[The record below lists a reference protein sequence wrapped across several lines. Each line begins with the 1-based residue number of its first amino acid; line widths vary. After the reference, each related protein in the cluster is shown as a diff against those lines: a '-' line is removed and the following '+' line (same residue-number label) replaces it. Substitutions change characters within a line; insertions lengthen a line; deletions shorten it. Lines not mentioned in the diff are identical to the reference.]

1 MVTGEFSLNNAECE
15 KNGLGEPVDGGF
27 WSRDVWTLH
36 VYHLYFT
43 VYDLRFE
50 VYTHKTVW
58 EIVHHRELVDEQAQ
72 CIIHSL

>member
-1 MVTGEFSLNNAECE
+1 MVTGGFSLNNAECE

-50 VYTHKTVW
+50 VYTHKMYGKS
-58 EIVHHRELVDEQAQ
+58 
-72 CIIHSL
+72 CITESLLMSRLNA